1 MTNGRFWSPQGAW
14 LPAVMMTLVVVAAL
28 ASPGRSSAE
37 EGLQGTLRDG
47 GDHWVLHVWGSPY
60 EMGYAHGFLMGEE
73 IMEFADGYAFQMFS
87 MTPAELDA
95 YAEFFLSMMDIPG
108 DYWEEGLGIIDGIE
122 ASGVSLYLE
131 AMDREVTVDD
141 LMLTNAAAD
150 IFGIE
155 LGCSSVSAWGDATS
169 WDPEL
174 AGESAIA
181 RDLDW
186 SFGNGDADIRDFGL
200 VIAYDPAAAGQQ
212 RWVSIAF
219 PGFIGCLSC
228 FNASGIGAFQNQ
240 GNHDTQIGDLDIT
253 DPPMPINLAM
263 RSGIQALDA
272 DGDGTETIDDVVHAV
287 TSVGRLGDYDI
298 HLISP
303 ADRSDPPAAILEAV
317 HAGWE
322 LRLPAEDPLPAPQ
335 CVAATNHHRELFE
348 PADCYRYDIIEEMIG
363 EYGGELDGQRLW
375 EIEGEVSQFGL
386 SHGTVQTMRF
396 IPSTLRLDVA
406 FSSHEA
412 AAPYES
418 ITAYEMA
425 WFYSDGG
432 PAEVGDDDDADD
444 GCQCANTGY
453 PTTGP
458 LWAVMLALVAWLRRK
473 R

>member
-1 MTNGRFWSPQGAW
+1 MVALVIVGA
-14 LPAVMMTLVVVAAL
+14 LV
-28 ASPGRSSAE
+28 SPGPARAND
-37 EGLQGTLRDG
+37 GIQGTLRDG

-60 EMGYAHGFLMGEE
+60 EMGFAHGFLMGEE

-95 YAEFFLSMMDIPG
+95 YGEFFLSMMEIPG

-122 ASGVSLYLE
+122 AAGVPLYLE
-131 AMDREVTVDD
+131 AMGRDVTVDD

-155 LGCSSVSAWGDATS
+155 LGCSSISAWGDATAA
-169 WDPEL
+169 DPEL

-186 SFGNGDADIRDFGL
+186 SYGNGDADIRDFGL
-200 VIAYDPAAAGQQ
+200 VIAYDPANANHQ

-228 FNASGIGAFQNQ
+228 YNASGIGAFQNQ
-240 GNHDTQIGDLDIT
+240 GNHDTHVSDLDLM
-253 DPPMPINLAM
+253 DPTLPINLAM
-263 RSGIQALDA
+263 RSGIEALDA

-298 HLISP
+298 HIISP

-322 LRLPAEDPLPAPQ
+322 LRLPDEDPLPEPQ

-348 PADCYRYDIIEEMIG
+348 PADCYRYDIIEEMV
-363 EYGGELDGQRLW
+363 EESGGQLDGDRLW

-386 SHGTVQTMRF
+386 SHGTVQTMRL
-396 IPSTLRLDVA
+396 IPSTLQLDVA
-406 FSSHEA
+406 FSSHTE
-412 AAPYES
+412 AAPYET
-418 ITAYEMA
+418 ITRYEMD

-432 PAEVGDDDDADD
+432 PQAEGDDDDDAD
-444 GCQCANTGY
+444 GCSCTASGNRRAGAVLV
-453 PTTGP
+453 G
-458 LWAVMLALVAWLRRK
+458 LLIMGVWARLRGRT
-473 R
+473 RA